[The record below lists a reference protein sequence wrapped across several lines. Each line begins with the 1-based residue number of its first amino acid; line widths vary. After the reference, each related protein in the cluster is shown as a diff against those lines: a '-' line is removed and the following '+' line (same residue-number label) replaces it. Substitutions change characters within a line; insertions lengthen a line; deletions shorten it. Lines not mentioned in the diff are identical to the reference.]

1 MDYIAFGQRIRRI
14 RKQNRL
20 TQEEL
25 AEQAGISASF
35 LGHIERGSRIASLE
49 TLMQL
54 CRALAVSPNDL
65 LGEPLTAQV
74 GELPEVI
81 TISPAA
87 LMEGIATLLRKQKI
101 PQ

>member
-14 RKQNRL
+14 RKEKSL
-20 TQEEL
+20 TQEAL
-25 AEQAGISASF
+25 AEQVGISASF

-65 LGEPLTAQV
+65 LGEPLVARV
-74 GELPEVI
+74 GELPESI

-87 LMEGIATLLRKQKI
+87 LMESIATLLRKQKI